1 MNSETESMEPGA
13 ERFFRISDAV
23 IRKRQFNTALGIVLG
38 VALCVIAFQGHAAD
52 SQQYNATLL
61 VSIVGFV
68 IIFCLFNLVAH
79 IRYIVNSRKH
89 HLEIGEDCV
98 TFVTGTTE
106 SVLPLIEVALVEQQS
121 RLREGPSLMLR
132 LKNKRIVRLAGYE
145 RQEALIALVT
155 QSIARIQASDPPWEQ
170 SPPHCN

>member
-1 MNSETESMEPGA
+1 MPGA
-13 ERFFRISDAV
+13 ERFFRISEGE
-23 IRKRQFNTALGIVLG
+23 IRKRQFNTGLGIVLG
-38 VALCVIAFQGHAAD
+38 VALCVIALQGNAAD
-52 SQQYNATLL
+52 SQRYNDTLL

-89 HLEIGEDCV
+89 HLEVGEDRI

-106 SVLPLIEVALVEQQS
+106 SVLPLIEVALAEQQS

-145 RQEALIALVT
+145 RQEVLIALVS
-155 QSIARIQASDPPWEQ
+155 QSIARIQASNPL
-170 SPPHCN
+170 

>member
-1 MNSETESMEPGA
+1 MKSKTEFMGPGSE
-13 ERFFRISDAV
+13 RYFRISEGE
-23 IRKRQFNTALGIVLG
+23 IRKRQVNTGLGIVLG
-38 VALCVIAFQGHAAD
+38 VALCVIALQGNAAD
-52 SQQYNATLL
+52 SQRYNDTLL

-89 HLEIGEDCV
+89 HLELGEDCI

-106 SVLPLIEVALVEQQS
+106 SVLPLTEVALVEQQS

-132 LKNKRIVRLAGYE
+132 LKNKRIVRLTGYE
-145 RQEALIALVT
+145 RQEALIALVS
-155 QSIARIQASDPPWEQ
+155 QSIARIQASDPL
-170 SPPHCN
+170 